1 MVAAV
6 GVECGVLGLHDI
18 YFATAWWAICPVSAH
33 LSDSNFEDQGP
44 SVRRP
49 DHAASRGG
57 RVADREGDIPA
68 VQHVV
73 STGKSRAP
81 PNPERR
87 RSSAAYSVMVVIAG
101 QEHYHQVLG

>member
-44 SVRRP
+44 SVDDLTMR
-49 DHAASRGG
+49 HL
-57 RVADREGDIPA
+57 VADVSRTEKVIFQPSG
-68 VQHVV
+68 VQFAQE
-73 STGKSRAP
+73 S
-81 PNPERR
+81 PERR
-87 RSSAAYSVMVVIAG
+87 RIQSAAAAAPHIP
-101 QEHYHQVLG
+101 